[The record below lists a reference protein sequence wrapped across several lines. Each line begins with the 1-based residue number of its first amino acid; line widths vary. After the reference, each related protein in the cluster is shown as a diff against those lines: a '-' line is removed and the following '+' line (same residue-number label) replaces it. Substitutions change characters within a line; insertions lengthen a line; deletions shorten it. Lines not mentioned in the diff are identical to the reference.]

1 MSSRVG
7 ASTVIDLPYLSTSV
21 AVAREHVSAELTAQ
35 GASPRTVEDA
45 ALVVSELVGNA
56 LRHARPLPGGQVRVS
71 WEPQDRRLEL
81 AVTDGG
87 SSTTPVREPLSIAS
101 AGGRGLSIVN
111 HLAEAWGVRRHD
123 DVTTVWA
130 IVPAPALVYET

>member
-21 AVAREHVSAELTAQ
+21 AVAREHVSAELTAR
-35 GASPRTVEDA
+35 GASRRIIEDA
-45 ALVVSELVGNA
+45 SLVVSELVGNA
-56 LRHARPLPGGQVRVS
+56 LRHARPLATGQVRLS
-71 WEPQDRRLEL
+71 WERYDRRLEL

-87 SSTTPVREPLSIAS
+87 SSTTPTREPLSIAS
-101 AGGRGLSIVN
+101 AGGRGLGIVE

-123 DVTTVWA
+123 EVTTVWA
-130 IVPAPALVYET
+130 IVPAPPLSDAP